1 MKNISNITKIETSLD
16 LEGMSLA
23 EAKSTIDN
31 MEKSFQKY
39 NAESYGII
47 IANSDPLDHP
57 DLDAVIDY
65 IASKN
70 ISVSLLTRGAKLTE
84 DRIAAWSGKVTGIG
98 IYKNLIVL

>member
-23 EAKSTIDN
+23 EAKSAVDN
-31 MEKSFQKY
+31 EEKIFQKY

-70 ISVSLLTRGAKLTE
+70 ISVCKVVSFNQIFYTIIKAKKIILHT
-84 DRIAAWSGKVTGIG
+84 
-98 IYKNLIVL
+98 